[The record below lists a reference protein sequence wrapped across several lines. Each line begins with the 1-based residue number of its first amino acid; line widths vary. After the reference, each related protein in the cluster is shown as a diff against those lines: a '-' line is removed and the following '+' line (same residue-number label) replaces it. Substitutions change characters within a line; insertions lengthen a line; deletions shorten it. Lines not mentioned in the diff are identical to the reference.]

1 MKYKASIIIRT
12 FNEEDWIG
20 HCLKAIRKQ
29 KFKEYEIIIVD
40 NHSSDN
46 TIKIAKTFDVNK
58 IIKIKKFV
66 PGKSL
71 NLGSK
76 IAKGEFLIYLS
87 AHCIPEKDTWLGSL
101 ILNFKNPKVAAVYGK
116 QSPIKFSDAEDI
128 RDLYITFGNERI
140 IQKKG
145 SFFHNANSA
154 IRKSIWKKVNFSN
167 KLTNIEDRDWS
178 KKIIDLKYWI
188 IYEPKS
194 NVFHYHGIHHG
205 SNKDRL
211 KKTIDV
217 IEKIES
223 KNFLTIPETLRP
235 ENIKLL
241 IILNFTNYKKND
253 LCDTAFNKLYN
264 QIKDLKL
271 NKKIIFVKP
280 NSFSLKSIPTEF
292 KVIKKSKKL
301 SLVNILKK
309 SVKKSVNS
317 SFYSDYVLYLNGD
330 YLFRPD
336 NLIKDVINQI
346 CSTGYEAIIPTY
358 KDFNTNFIYD
368 KISMSYK
375 IYGKELNNRSQKK
388 PFFSSIYGLGSIV
401 KTKIASQGLL
411 ISEDK
416 NGLYNIKN
424 KIQSLRITDIDSKS
438 FKNFRKI

>member
-154 IRKSIWKKVNFSN
+154 IRKSIWKKVNFSD

-178 KKIIDLKYWI
+178 KKIIDLKY
-188 IYEPKS
+188 
-194 NVFHYHGIHHG
+194 
-205 SNKDRL
+205 L
-211 KKTIDV
+211 
-217 IEKIES
+217 
-223 KNFLTIPETLRP
+223 
-235 ENIKLL
+235 
-241 IILNFTNYKKND
+241 
-253 LCDTAFNKLYN
+253 
-264 QIKDLKL
+264 
-271 NKKIIFVKP
+271 
-280 NSFSLKSIPTEF
+280 
-292 KVIKKSKKL
+292 
-301 SLVNILKK
+301 
-309 SVKKSVNS
+309 
-317 SFYSDYVLYLNGD
+317 
-330 YLFRPD
+330 
-336 NLIKDVINQI
+336 
-346 CSTGYEAIIPTY
+346 
-358 KDFNTNFIYD
+358 
-368 KISMSYK
+368 
-375 IYGKELNNRSQKK
+375 
-388 PFFSSIYGLGSIV
+388 
-401 KTKIASQGLL
+401 
-411 ISEDK
+411 
-416 NGLYNIKN
+416 
-424 KIQSLRITDIDSKS
+424 
-438 FKNFRKI
+438 